1 VPKIRFACLL
11 LAGLAA
17 AQAQVNVPPNS
28 SGEGPRGRETHQ
40 QAPPLKGEDYCT
52 VEGLVVDAR
61 TQAPIR
67 KAAVVLVGGGEAN
80 RGGAGGISD
89 ASGRFIIGRVP
100 PGRYRI
106 SLRRNGYASNFGQA
120 GAAGNPASLTLSPGE
135 HLKGL
140 VLRMTPAAVISG
152 RVVDE
157 DGEPVAWARVTA
169 MQYRYVRGKRQLVPA
184 GGATTDDRGEYRI
197 FGLAPGRYWVSAA
210 STDLEMGLR
219 PLVRA
224 RALERIAYPDIY
236 YPGALEPEQAA
247 PVAVRAGEER
257 VGIDFR
263 LWPAQAVTLSGR
275 VVLPGAERTLRGVM
289 MMIAPR
295 TRSGFLGPAPRR
307 FAQVDPSTGRFTLT
321 NVRPGSHV
329 LTAVYRDGENTLY
342 ARQEIEVGASDIEG
356 IELVLAPGIT
366 LRGRVEIEKGGADL
380 VKLDEMRVLLQPEDQ
395 EPQFFGM
402 SDGRVKADGS
412 FELRNL
418 PPGRYTIRIAR
429 LPEGSY
435 LESAR
440 LGDQEALASGLLLQA
455 GGGFLTLVVSPFGG
469 QVDGAVLDAERRPAA
484 GATVVLVP
492 EERKRHRE
500 DLFFEQTADQNG
512 RFSFRGVPPGDYRV
526 FAWDKVEP
534 GIWRD
539 PAFLERYEDDG
550 VKVSVKERSQ
560 ELAEPKLVRAEETD
574 R

>member
-1 VPKIRFACLL
+1 
-11 LAGLAA
+11 
-17 AQAQVNVPPNS
+17 
-28 SGEGPRGRETHQ
+28 
-40 QAPPLKGEDYCT
+40 LKDEDYCT
-52 VEGLVVDAR
+52 VEGVVVDAR

-80 RGGAGGISD
+80 RGGAGGFSD
-89 ASGRFIIGRVP
+89 ASGRFVIGRVP
-100 PGRYRI
+100 PGRYQI
-106 SLRRNGYASNFGQA
+106 SLRRNGYASNSGQA
-120 GAAGNPASLTLSPGE
+120 GAAGNPASLNLSAGE

-169 MQYRYVRGKRQLVPA
+169 MQYRYLRGKRQLVPA

-210 STDLEMGLR
+210 WTDREMGLR

-224 RALERIAYPDIY
+224 RTPDRIAYPDIY
-236 YPGALEPEQAA
+236 YPGALDPEQAA
-247 PVAVRAGEER
+247 PVPVRAGEER
-257 VGIDFR
+257 GGVDFR

-275 VVLPGAERTLRGVM
+275 LVRPGSERTVRGVM

-295 TRSGFLGPAPRR
+295 TRLDFVGPVSRR
-307 FAQVDPSTGRFTLT
+307 FAQVDPSTGRFILT

-329 LTAVYRDGENTLY
+329 LTAVYRDGENTFY
-342 ARQEIEVGASDIEG
+342 ARQEIQVGASDIEG

-366 LRGRVEIEKGGADL
+366 VQGRVEIDQGGGEL
-380 VKLDEMRVLLQPEDQ
+380 VKLDEMRVLLQAEDQ
-395 EPQFFGM
+395 EAPFFGM

-418 PPGRYTIRIAR
+418 SPGRYTIRLAR

-435 LESAR
+435 LKSAR
-440 LGDQEALASGLLLQA
+440 LGDQEALASGLLLNS
-455 GGGFLTLVVSPFGG
+455 GGGFLTLMVSPFGG
-469 QVDGAVLDAERRPAA
+469 QVGGTVLDAEKKPAA

-500 DLFFEQTADQNG
+500 DLFFQQTADQNG
-512 RFSFRGVPPGDYRV
+512 RFSFRGVPPGDYQV

-534 GIWRD
+534 GAWRD
-539 PAFLERYEDDG
+539 PAFLERYEEDG
-550 VKVSVKERSQ
+550 VKLSVKERSQ
-560 ELAEPKLVRAEETD
+560 ELAELKLLRAEETD